1 MNSPARIEVYC
12 LNLKSGSPEPVVN
25 IFHELNEGDCK
36 RSASFLKNDDRLR
49 FLGGRYL
56 LHQHLKAFG
65 ALESLRHIELDEY
78 KRPRLENITFS
89 ISHSED
95 WVALAAGAADI
106 SIGIDLEVCVPRH
119 IPDYL
124 EPFSAEERRYIM
136 EENELK
142 RFYQAWTKKE
152 SALKAIGKGF
162 LFDAHEVNTR
172 SHQYLHEGKLYNWDE
187 LDVAT
192 NVTAHLCH
200 DRKGAKIK
208 FKMVSY

>member
-1 MNSPARIEVYC
+1 MNSPAFIEVYC
-12 LNLKSGSPEPVVN
+12 LNLKSGPLEHVVN
-25 IFHELNEGDCK
+25 IFHELNAGDCK
-36 RSASFLKNDDRLR
+36 RSASFVKNDDRLR

-56 LHQHLKAFG
+56 LHQYLKEFSAS
-65 ALESLRHIELDEY
+65 ESLRHIELDEY

-95 WVALAAGAADI
+95 WVVLAAGAGGI

-124 EPFSAEERRYIM
+124 EPFSEEERKYIL
-136 EENELK
+136 EENELT
-142 RFYQAWTKKE
+142 RFYRAWTKKE
-152 SALKAIGKGF
+152 SALKAIGRGF

-172 SHQYLHEGKLYNWDE
+172 LHQYLHEGKQYNWNE

-192 NVTAHLCH
+192 DVIAHLCH
-200 DRKGAKIK
+200 DWKNAKVK
-208 FKMVSY
+208 LKMVSY